1 MLVCVPVCTV
11 YVTVGSL
18 RFFFFFEI
26 RSLSGLEMNKQAR
39 LAVQ

>member
-11 YVTVGSL
+11 YVTVDSL
-18 RFFFFFEI
+18 RFFFFEI
-26 RSLSGLEMNKQAR
+26 RSLSGLEMNEQAR